1 MCGNSPSA
9 KGSNSEG
16 ELAVH
21 KHGQNINGSGKD
33 GWKNSYGEMVTL
45 PDNGEGKGQSGY
57 SANSTANGWIYGSNR
72 IYTDTCGG
80 NKPHNTIQPV
90 YGAYRFRRIS

>member
-1 MCGNSPSA
+1 M
-9 KGSNSEG
+9 
-16 ELAVH
+16 H
-21 KHGQNINGSGKD
+21 KHGQNINGNGKD

-45 PDNGEGKGQSGY
+45 PDNGDGKGESGY